1 MVITL
6 GLSFALI
13 SSSMLSN
20 TEKEMGYSVRLI
32 SHSIDYKGNLIS
44 QIEELAPFAY
54 SDHTRISIIDKNG
67 TVLADTYK
75 NFIAENHL
83 HREEVQ
89 EALHHKD
96 HYGYA
101 IRKSDTTREMML
113 YVAYFNGNQVIRLS
127 MPYHSVFEYASV
139 IAPAILVS
147 AIISFVISFI
157 MSRKLARHVTK
168 PLDELVDALNNMTD
182 RKSMRETAFERDKQD
197 EIISQM
203 REGFLLLDE
212 KGCILTIN
220 KAAKEILGG
229 FEEKQ
234 SFIEHVTHHELLDA
248 LKSEEKH
255 LHVEMPIGDY
265 YYRCYISNLPFGK
278 ALFFVDITMLHNA
291 TKMREDFFSSVSHE
305 LKTPI
310 TSIRGYTELLSAGV
324 ITDEDKQKEV
334 LNKILDQ
341 VRNMSN
347 LISDILMLSRLDSRD
362 LLVEEVPLHIKT
374 TVENVLENYDAS
386 IMKKNIHVH
395 TDLEDVIY
403 IGNDQQLQ
411 TLISNLVSNAIKY
424 NKENGN
430 LMIKLHEANDQMVL
444 VVSDTGIGIPSAD
457 QARVF
462 ERFYRV
468 DKGRSR
474 ALGGT
479 GLGLAIVKHIVSY
492 YDGKIQLQSQLDVG
506 TQITISLPMKKV
518 D

>member
-1 MVITL
+1 MTDDFRFKL
-6 GLSFALI
+6 
-13 SSSMLSN
+13 
-20 TEKEMGYSVRLI
+20 KEY
-32 SHSIDYKGNLIS
+32 DY
-44 QIEELAPFAY
+44 
-54 SDHTRISIIDKNG
+54 
-67 TVLADTYK
+67 
-75 NFIAENHL
+75 
-83 HREEVQ
+83 EEV
-89 EALHHKD
+89 ETITSTLENLTH
-96 HYGYA
+96 
-101 IRKSDTTREMML
+101 
-113 YVAYFNGNQVIRLS
+113 RL
-127 MPYHSVFEYASV
+127 
-139 IAPAILVS
+139 
-147 AIISFVISFI
+147 
-157 MSRKLARHVTK
+157 
-168 PLDELVDALNNMTD
+168 

-229 FEEKQ
+229 LEEKQ

-265 YYRCYISNLPFGK
+265 YYRCYISNLPFGNYISNLPFGK

-347 LISDILMLSRLDSRD
+347 LISDILNKILDQVRNMSNLISDILMLSRLDSRD

-374 TVENVLENYDAS
+374 TVENVLENLENYDAS

-424 NKENGN
+424 NKENGD